1 MQPLTRVYYFDDGTD
16 EQIFFNSIATIKEKI
31 SKGMRINVNEVLLMY
46 LDYFIQAF
54 HSGKKVCNIVNDAS
68 NVLTPDQV
76 MIGVPESLREIKFAL
91 VAHNIPKQ
99 LFVLLKPIPTT
110 PFAFAFQ

>member
-1 MQPLTRVYYFDDGTD
+1 MTL
-16 EQIFFNSIATIKEKI
+16 IKEKI
-31 SKGMRINVNEVLLMY
+31 SKGMRINVNEVLLVY

-54 HSGKKVCNIVNDAS
+54 HSGKKVCDIINDAS
-68 NVLTPDQV
+68 NILTADQV
-76 MIGVPESLREIKFAL
+76 MIGVPESLRVIKFDL

-110 PFAFAFQ
+110 PSALAFQ